1 MGLSVSFNIRF
12 DPVTSNSRK
21 SMSELL
27 STPLTRWHETAGAR
41 MAPFAGYN
49 MPIQYTGILDEHHH
63 TRTRASAFDTC
74 HMGEFELRGPD
85 VAADLERLL
94 TQRIATLKTG
104 RCRYG
109 FLCNEAGGVI
119 DDLTSYKRADNHY
132 FLVVNAGTRAADAAH
147 IQKHLSPG
155 TEFTDL
161 SPNRAKIDIQ
171 GPDARKLVE
180 AALNQELPTLPY
192 FGFADA
198 ELAGIPMT
206 VSRTGYT
213 GEWGYEF
220 YLPDDAA
227 EGFWQTLLDPGD
239 IRPAGLGA
247 RDTLRLEMG
256 YALYG
261 HELNEGL
268 TPVAATGGAFIDLD
282 KDFIGKDAM
291 DKQPARRLAGLQLA
305 SKRAARAHD
314 PVVCDGTVVGEVT
327 SGSVAPSLGVAVAM
341 AYVDDDA
348 LKGDAELAIEVRGK
362 ALPCS
367 VVELPFYKDGTARRK
382 KKSN

>member
-1 MGLSVSFNIRF
+1 
-12 DPVTSNSRK
+12 
-21 SMSELL
+21 MSELL
-27 STPLTRWHETAGAR
+27 HTPLTAWHEAAGAR

-49 MPIQYTGILDEHHH
+49 MPIQYTGILDEHAH
-63 TRTRASAFDTC
+63 TRTHASAFDTG
-74 HMGEFELRGPD
+74 HMGEFDLRGPNA
-85 VAADLERLL
+85 AADLEGLL

-119 DDLTSYKRADNHY
+119 DDLTSYKRADDHY
-132 FLVVNAGTRAADAAH
+132 FLVVNAGTREADAAH
-147 IQKHLSPG
+147 ITAHLSAD
-155 TEFTDL
+155 TVFTDL

-171 GPDARKLVE
+171 GPDARALVE
-180 AALNQELPTLPY
+180 SALGQDLPDLPY
-192 FGFADA
+192 FGFVDA
-198 ELAGIPMT
+198 ELGGVPMT

-220 YLPDDAA
+220 YLPDAAA
-227 EGFWQTLLDPGD
+227 EDFWNTLLAPGD
-239 IRPAGLGA
+239 IRPAGLGS

-261 HELNEGL
+261 HELDPSRS
-268 TPVAATGGAFIDLD
+268 PVAATGGAFVDLD

-291 DKQPARRLAGLQLA
+291 DRQPARRLVGLQLA

-314 PVVCDGTVVGEVT
+314 PVVCNGEVVGEVT

-341 AYVDDDA
+341 AYIDA
-348 LKGDAELAIEVRGK
+348 DKLDAELAIEVRGK
-362 ALPCS
+362 PLACTR
-367 VVELPFYKDGTARRK
+367 VDLPFYKDGTARRK
-382 KKSN
+382 KKG